1 MQVELLVKKPKTFF
15 LILLSIISLCLISSR
30 PVEASGMIFIRKDG
44 SIEGTN
50 KIYRSGNV
58 YTFTGDIEDSFGIIV
73 ETTDIVINGEGH
85 TLDGTQRI
93 LPVGSWDYGIELAN
107 ITSGHVTV
115 KNLKIIDFNI
125 GVYVGTGHNTII
137 GNTIIGSNVG
147 ILIAESPTSVIGN
160 HIQENIEGIFL
171 GPLPHNH
178 EIVYNIIYHNSF
190 VNNTRDVY
198 DCECADPYWVQH
210 LNIWDNGTCGNY
222 WSNYKGAD
230 INKDGIGDTLYQIT
244 EDDFDVSPLITPLAL
259 PLENSFL
266 TAEVGLL
273 VAVGIVVTAG
283 VTLYVVFKR
292 RKSRIEL
299 K

>member
-1 MQVELLVKKPKTFF
+1 M
-15 LILLSIISLCLISSR
+15 

-50 KIYRSGNV
+50 KIYRNGNV
-58 YTFTGDIEDSFGIIV
+58 YTFTGDIEDSYGIIV

-107 ITSGHVTV
+107 ITSGRVTV

-125 GVYVGTGHNTII
+125 GIYVGTPYNTIT

-147 ILIAESPTSVIGN
+147 ILMAESPTTVIGN
-160 HIQENIEGIFL
+160 YIQDNIEGIFL

-178 EIVYNIIYHNSF
+178 ETAHNIIYHNSF

-210 LNIWDNGTCGNY
+210 QNIWDNGTCGNY
-222 WSNYKGAD
+222 WSNYNGTD
-230 INKDGIGDTLYQIT
+230 INEDGIGDALYQIT
-244 EDDFDVSPLITPLAL
+244 EDDFDVSPLISPLAL
-259 PLENSFL
+259 PLENRFL
-266 TAEVGLL
+266 TVETGLA
-273 VAVGIVVTAG
+273 VAAGIVVTAG
-283 VTLYVVFKR
+283 VTLYVVLKR
-292 RKSRIEL
+292 RKSKVEL
-299 K
+299 

>member
-1 MQVELLVKKPKTFF
+1 MKETKAVFLVF
-15 LILLSIISLCLISSR
+15 LSIISLCLVTSN
-30 PVEASGMIFIRKDG
+30 PVEASGMIFIREDG

-58 YTFTGDIEDSFGIIV
+58 YTLTGDIEDSFGIIV
-73 ETTDIVINGEGH
+73 ETKDIVINGEGH

-107 ITSGHVTV
+107 ITSGRVTV

-125 GVYVGTGHNTII
+125 GIYVGTAYNTIT

-147 ILIAESPTSVIGN
+147 ILMAESPTTVIGN
-160 HIQENIEGIFL
+160 HIQDNIEGIFL

-178 EIVYNIIYHNSF
+178 ETAYNIFYHNSF

-222 WSNYKGAD
+222 WSNYTGSD
-230 INKDGIGDTLYQIT
+230 NNKDGIGDTLYQIT
-244 EDDFDVSPLITPLAL
+244 EDDFDVYPLITPLAL
-259 PLENSFL
+259 PLENNFL
-266 TAEVGLL
+266 TVELSLAVL
-273 VAVGIVVTAG
+273 VGIVIVAG

-292 RKSRIEL
+292 RKSKIEL

>member
-1 MQVELLVKKPKTFF
+1 MKDTQTFF
-15 LILLSIISLCLISSR
+15 LVILTIISLCLIIIA
-30 PVEASGMIFIRKDG
+30 PVQSADMIFIRKDE

-58 YTFTGDIEDSFGIIV
+58 YTFTGDIEDSYGIIV
-73 ETTDIVINGEGH
+73 ETTDIVIDGEGH

-107 ITSGHVTV
+107 ITSGGVTV

-125 GVYVGTGHNTII
+125 GIYVGTAHNTIS

-147 ILIAESPTSVIGN
+147 ILMAESPTTVIGN
-160 HIQENIEGIFL
+160 HIQDNIEGIFL

-178 EIVYNIIYHNSF
+178 EIVHNIIYHNSF

-210 LNIWDNGTCGNY
+210 LNLWDNGTLGNY
-222 WSNYKGAD
+222 WSNYSGAD
-230 INKDGIGDTLYQIT
+230 TNKDGIGDAPHQIT
-244 EDDFDVSPLITPLAL
+244 EDDFDVCPLASPLAL
-259 PLENSFL
+259 PLENRFL
-266 TAEVGLL
+266 TIEAGLA

-283 VTLYVVFKR
+283 ITLYFVFAR
-292 RKSRIEL
+292 RKSKIKL